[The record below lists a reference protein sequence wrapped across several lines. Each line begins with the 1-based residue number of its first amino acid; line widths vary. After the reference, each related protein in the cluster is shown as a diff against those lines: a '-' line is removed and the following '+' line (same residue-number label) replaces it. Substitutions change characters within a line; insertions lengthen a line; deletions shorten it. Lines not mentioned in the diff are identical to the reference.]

1 MRLTLRMLCAIA
13 VLLPGVTAAQFKWI
27 DAAGRANYG
36 DNPPADARKV
46 EPISRPFTGD
56 ADPLATLPLE
66 LRHAVA
72 NFPVTVYTS
81 ADCGAP
87 CTAGRD
93 LLRSRGTP
101 FAEITIG
108 TPQDLEAFRKLG
120 FGDRV
125 PVLTVGRQ
133 SVTELQSDRW
143 NALLDSA
150 GYPRNATLPRSWN
163 NPASRPLAPPS
174 TPTASATPASPAGA
188 ASPSN
193 NAPASDAYVPL
204 PNPGPAAR

>member
-1 MRLTLRMLCAIA
+1 MRLTFCTLCVIA
-13 VLLPGVTAAQFKWI
+13 AMLPGVSTAQFKWI
-27 DAAGRANYG
+27 DASGRVNYG

-46 EPISRPFTGD
+46 ESISRPFTGD
-56 ADPLATLPLE
+56 ADPVATLPLE
-66 LRHAVA
+66 LRRAVA

-81 ADCGAP
+81 AECGSP
-87 CTAGRD
+87 CSAGRD
-93 LLRSRGTP
+93 LLRLRGTP
-101 FAEITIG
+101 FTEITIG

-150 GYPRNATLPRSWN
+150 GYPRNATLPRTWN
-163 NPASRPLAPPS
+163 NPAPRPLVPSQAPAAA
-174 TPTASATPASPAGA
+174 ASPASPAGT
-188 ASPSN
+188 ASLSN
-193 NAPASDAYVPL
+193 SAPAADAYVPL

>member
-1 MRLTLRMLCAIA
+1 MRLTHCLLCAIA

-27 DAAGRANYG
+27 DAAGRVNYG
-36 DNPPADARKV
+36 DNPPSDARNV

-56 ADPLATLPLE
+56 ADPVATLPLE
-66 LRHAVA
+66 LRRAVA

-81 ADCGAP
+81 ADCGTP
-87 CTAGRD
+87 CSAGRD
-93 LLRSRGTP
+93 LLRLRGTP
-101 FAEITIG
+101 FTEITIG

-150 GYPRNATLPRSWN
+150 GYPRNATLPRNWS
-163 NPASRPLAPPS
+163 NPAPRPLAPPS
-174 TPTASATPASPAGA
+174 TPTAATSPASPPGA

-193 NAPASDAYVPL
+193 SAPAAEAYVPL